1 MTAVD
6 DYTSILQTTLLERTR
21 RNMEQLVPEKT
32 PAAALPFALTPAFF
46 ELYNE
51 VYRLGVFPLMISRR
65 PVKQLQGHYDWTK
78 DGLQQLNAIME
89 DRTNP
94 IFTAW
99 DYAWDAMWD
108 ERTAPKERSV
118 KKDTKEKKSLLAS
131 LTFWKNDKD
140 TGKGG
145 KSQSEPEQQKQPL
158 EGLYKMLL
166 QHANKK
172 AYMPLLHD
180 DIKVFK
186 GLIRVHPNRIR
197 EAYKEITQFHNQEFM
212 FASKEQTKPGATSD
226 AMTKWM
232 YTLPDRIGEFLV
244 LKAAVD
250 LEHINKAFLQKFIRQ
265 SARTQEDAEKAM
277 PYLAAYWKAMQHS
290 VTR

>member
-21 RNMEQLVPEKT
+21 RNMEHLVPEKT
-32 PAAALPFALTPAFF
+32 PAAPLPFALTPAFF
-46 ELYNE
+46 DLYNE
-51 VYRLGVFPLMISRR
+51 VYRLGVFPLLISRR
-65 PVKQLQGHYDWTK
+65 PVKQLQNHYDWSK
-78 DGLQQLNAIME
+78 DALQQLNTIME

-94 IFTAW
+94 IFVAW

-108 ERTAPKERSV
+108 ERTAPREPTVRKGA
-118 KKDTKEKKSLLAS
+118 KEKKSLLAS
-131 LTFWKNDKD
+131 LTFWKKD
-140 TGKGG
+140 SGKGA
-145 KSQSEPEQQKQPL
+145 KSQSEPEQQKQPM
-158 EGLYKMLL
+158 EGLHKMLV
-166 QHANKK
+166 QHAERKG
-172 AYMPLLHD
+172 YMPLLYD
-180 DIKVFK
+180 DLKVFK

-232 YTLPDRIGEFLV
+232 YTLPDRVGEFLV

-250 LEHINKAFLQKFIRQ
+250 LEHINKAFLQKYIRQ
-265 SARTQEDAEKAM
+265 AARTQEDAERAM
-277 PYLAAYWKAMQHS
+277 PYLAAYWKAMTHT